1 MIDFYNEIDFE
12 IENREEI
19 IDWIKRVVGSEGFD
33 VGELVYIFC
42 DDVYLLEINQ
52 KYLNHDTYT
61 DIITFDYSDGKVIG
75 GDIFISVDRVRE
87 NSKVFGVSFYNEL
100 LRVLAHG
107 ALHLMGYK
115 DKLDDD
121 AVIMRSKEDE
131 KIKMFHVEQ

>member
-121 AVIMRSKEDE
+121 AVIMRRKEDE

>member
-12 IENREEI
+12 LENREKI

-61 DIITFDYSDGKVIG
+61 DIITFDYSEGKVIG

-121 AVIMRSKEDE
+121 AAIMRSKEDE

>member
-61 DIITFDYSDGKVIG
+61 DIITFDYSEGEVIG
-75 GDIFISVDRVRE
+75 GDVFISVDRVRE

-121 AVIMRSKEDE
+121 AAIMRRKEDE

>member
-12 IENREEI
+12 LENREKI

-61 DIITFDYSDGKVIG
+61 DIITFDYSEGKVIG

-100 LRVLAHG
+100 LRVLVHG

-121 AVIMRSKEDE
+121 AAIMRSKEDE